1 MYQAR
6 GGTRGA
12 RPWAQTFVPKE
23 HGMKP
28 SWLTGMITGLAV
40 AVAGLAFT
48 GTIRAQNS
56 GTTPTGR
63 IACVNVVQVLN
74 DYQRQKDLVA
84 EVGELQD
91 KLNAENKQRRDKIDT
106 LQAELDR
113 MDQDDPTVVQRMR
126 EMLALQIDYKNWAE
140 LKQADV
146 AREFGLWS
154 VRLYKEMCKATE
166 ELARRDGY
174 DLVFYKGEF
183 QPVSYDPEA
192 IKDQIRSLHVLYASP
207 AVDMTQM
214 VLDKL
219 NNDYRATPRVQM
231 MQVP

>member
-1 MYQAR
+1 MQA
-6 GGTRGA
+6 
-12 RPWAQTFVPKE
+12 
-23 HGMKP
+23 
-28 SWLTGMITGLAV
+28 SWRTGLITGLAIGI
-40 AVAGLAFT
+40 AGLTFSRT
-48 GTIRAQNS
+48 MQAQNS
-56 GTTPTGR
+56 GTSPTGR
-63 IACVNVVQVLN
+63 IACVNVIQVLN

-84 EVGELQD
+84 EVGDLQD

-113 MDQDDPTVVQRMR
+113 MDPDDPTVIQRMR

-166 ELARRDGY
+166 DLARRDGY

-192 IKDQIRSLHVLYASP
+192 IKEQIRSLHVLYASP
-207 AVDMTQM
+207 AVDITQM

-219 NNDYRATPRVQM
+219 NIDYRALPRMQM